1 MTSPAAET
9 ALPALNPRPGVVLWP
24 LWIAVPLLLVTG
36 ALFVFSATLGD
47 AEVALKQLV
56 WYGVGL
62 AGLLAVVFVDYRVLA
77 RWAFPIYWAAI
88 AMLVLVLFFGVER
101 NGARRW
107 FDFGPFS
114 IQPGEFAKLAVIVA
128 LAQHLSRPPEELRRR
143 GALLGALGLAG
154 LPFLLILKEPDLGS
168 AIVLVPTVFAMLL
181 VGGVPP
187 RLLGRLAAGGFVL
200 AALLTADA
208 LFAPE
213 GWRLIKLKE
222 YQRHRLLVYFGKDFA
237 PENATP
243 EQRRYYR
250 ELQRQKSW
258 NVEQALISVGSGGL
272 TGKGWRHGTQ
282 NALGYLPRLGAH
294 NDFIFSVLAEE
305 TGFVGSVSVIA
316 LYGLLVF
323 SGLKAA
329 GQAKDR
335 LGRLLATGVVA
346 LLFSHIF
353 INIGMNLGLMPV
365 TGIPLPLLSYGG
377 SAVVCSLVALGLIQN
392 VYLHR
397 RNH

>member
-1 MTSPAAET
+1 MTTVAA
-9 ALPALNPRPGVVLWP
+9 PIPGLNPRPQVILWP
-24 LWIAVPLLLVTG
+24 LWVAVILLQVCG
-36 ALFVFSATLGD
+36 ALFVFSSTLGD
-47 AEVALKQLV
+47 TTTALKQLV

-62 AGLLAVVFVDYRVLA
+62 AAMLAAVFLDYRVLA
-77 RWAFPIYWAAI
+77 RWAFAIYWATI
-88 AMLVLVLFFGVER
+88 ALLVLVILVGVER

-107 FDFGPFS
+107 FDLGPFS
-114 IQPGEFAKLAVIVA
+114 LQPSEFAKLAVILA
-128 LAQHLSRPPEELRRR
+128 LAQFLSRPVEELRLR
-143 GALLGALGLAG
+143 ATLLRCLGLVG
-154 LPFLLILKEPDLGS
+154 LPFALVLAEPDLGS
-168 AIVLVPTVFAMLL
+168 AIVLVPTAFAMMF

-187 RLLGRLAAGGFVL
+187 RLLGMITGAG
-200 AALLTADA
+200 LLLGTLVTVDA

-213 GWRLIKLKE
+213 GWRFIKLKE

-237 PENATP
+237 PEGATP

-272 TGKGWRHGTQ
+272 TGKGWRQGTQ

-294 NDFIFSVLAEE
+294 NDFIFSVIAEE
-305 TGFVGSVSVIA
+305 TGFVGSVAVLG
-316 LYGLLVF
+316 LYSLLLF

-377 SAVVCSLVALGLIQN
+377 SSVVCSLVAVGLVQN

-397 RNH
+397 RPH